1 MFIVV
6 PTGRIKRVMRRS
18 TFKFSSRQRKVTGNV
33 AALAKKKKKV
43 TNVKILGGNEVF

>member
-18 TFKFSSRQRKVTGNV
+18 TFKFSSKQRKVTGNV
-33 AALAKKKKKV
+33 AALAKKQESKKV
-43 TNVKILGGNEVF
+43 ETQRGNEV

>member
-18 TFKFSSRQRKVTGNV
+18 TFKFSSKQRKVTGNV
-33 AALAKKKKKV
+33 AALVTKQKIKKIETQDEK
-43 TNVKILGGNEVF
+43 EVF

>member
-18 TFKFSSRQRKVTGNV
+18 TFKFSSKQRKVTGNV
-33 AALAKKKKKV
+33 AALATKKKV
-43 TNVKILGGNEVF
+43 KNVKILGGNEVF